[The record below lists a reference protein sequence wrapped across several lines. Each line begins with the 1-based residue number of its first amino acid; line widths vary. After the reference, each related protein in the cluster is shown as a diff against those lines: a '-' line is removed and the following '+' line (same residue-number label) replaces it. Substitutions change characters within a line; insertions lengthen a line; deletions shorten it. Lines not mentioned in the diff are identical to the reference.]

1 MREVLVSWLQGS
13 NGIGQ
18 VEGAVL
24 GVLNGQDLL
33 IHSMSGLW
41 EREGSRVTPPPQ
53 GLWLKIGCQ
62 LSINRGTDKQKCGKY
77 LQCNLIQP

>member
-1 MREVLVSWLQGS
+1 MREVLLSWLQGS

-41 EREGSRVTPPPQ
+41 EREGSRVTPPTRFMAQDWMPAVHKQ
-53 GLWLKIGCQ
+53 GNG
-62 LSINRGTDKQKCGKY
+62 
-77 LQCNLIQP
+77 